1 MSSATLSPSPP
12 TDDWRE
18 FRVITGCWD
27 EAKTLAVDLADW
39 ETFRSSGVSEDGDVL
54 SGRAE
59 RRWIAKPIIMQEIIA
74 IASVSTVPTVLQNM
88 GLPNKIFVLGE
99 TLGSTGGA
107 NLTEGDRFCT
117 VAAAAKRLVRPEPM
131 GWRER

>member
-39 ETFRSSGVSEDGDVL
+39 ETFRSSGVSENSDVRP
-54 SGRAE
+54 GRAE
-59 RRWIAKPIIMQEIIA
+59 RRWIAKPTIMQTIIA
-74 IASVSTVPTVLQNM
+74 IASVSPVLQNI

-117 VAAAAKRLVRPEPM
+117 LAAAAKRLVCPEPM